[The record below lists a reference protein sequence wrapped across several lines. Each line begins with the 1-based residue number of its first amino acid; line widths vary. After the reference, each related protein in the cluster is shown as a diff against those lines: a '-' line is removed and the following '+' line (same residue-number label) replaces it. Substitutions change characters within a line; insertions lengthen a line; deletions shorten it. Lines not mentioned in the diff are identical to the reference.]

1 MNREIDRVGMK
12 KALSQYKS
20 QNLSIAKWATIQR
33 VAMRDETLAEWQV
46 PLLQKSGIK
55 PAAKYVKPKPNAKN
69 EKRWNGYY
77 ELLKAFKKRAGH
89 CIVPEKLN
97 LRLAKWV
104 HTQKSSL
111 KKNTMRPDRK
121 EKLEAIG
128 LNHEN

>member
-69 EKRWNGYY
+69 EKRWNEYY